1 MFWRTLA
8 IESTFF
14 FCPTCRIIVVQN
26 GRWIRHK
33 RTCFQRSPLSRLYC
47 QTTKVSN
54 IVKKQ
59 LADVENSTILS
70 IAETFKRG
78 EWKAVDVVIEYLNR
92 IHEMDKLLGAFLTVD
107 AERALQ
113 KAQLLDEKWKNGEH
127 LGPLAAVPVAVKDNL
142 CTKGLL
148 TTAGS
153 RILENFIPRYDA
165 TTVSR
170 LEAAD
175 AIVVGKTNMDEFGMG
190 SSTELSGFHPS
201 KNPWDP
207 SRVCGGSSGGSA
219 AAVASG
225 MAPFALGSD
234 TGGSIRQPASF
245 CGVCG
250 LKPTY
255 GKVSRFGLVAFSSSL
270 DTVGPMASSVIELA
284 TIFQVLAGHDSMDS
298 TSLSDKVPCYT
309 DMLQEKGALDLK
321 GITLGVVYDERMLSL
336 EGFRNINGTGV
347 EDLMRCFQESIRV
360 LTHLNVKVVPIS
372 LSFLEEALAAYYVI
386 APSEASSNLARY
398 DGVRFGIRQY
408 ASHISELY
416 QKSRGMGLGSE
427 VKRRILTGTFALST
441 GYYDAYYRK
450 ALQVRQL
457 ISQQFENLFQQLDII
472 VCPTTPCAA
481 FELGEKME
489 DPVKMYMEDLL
500 TIPASL
506 AGLPAVSI
514 PMGFDSDHMPLG
526 LQLIGNRQREDILFR
541 VGHAFQLATN
551 WHRHRP
557 LIYRNYVST
566 TDTTTHNTSLPS

>member
-1 MFWRTLA
+1 MFWRFVG
-8 IESTFF
+8 STFF
-14 FCPTCRIIVVQN
+14 FCPTCRIVVHN
-26 GRWIRHK
+26 GERWKRHK
-33 RTCFQRSPLSRLYC
+33 STCFQQSPLTRLQC
-47 QTTKVSN
+47 HTKSFST
-54 IVKKQ
+54 IIKKQ
-59 LADVENSTILS
+59 LADVDNSTVLS
-70 IAETFKRG
+70 ITENFKRG
-78 EWKAVDVVIEYLNR
+78 EWKAVDIVVEYLNR

-113 KAQLLDEKWKNGEH
+113 KARWLDEKWRKGEP

-142 CTKGLL
+142 CTKGIP

-153 RILENFIPRYDA
+153 RILENFIPGYDA

-225 MAPFALGSD
+225 MVPFALGSD

-245 CGVCG
+245 CGICG

-255 GKVSRFGLVAFSSSL
+255 GRVSRFGLVAFSSSL
-270 DTVGPMASSVIELA
+270 DTVGPMASSVMELA
-284 TIFQVLAGHDSMDS
+284 SVFQVLAGHDSMDS
-298 TSLSDKVPCYT
+298 TSLLDKVPCYK
-309 DMLQEKGALDLK
+309 DILQERGALDLK
-321 GITLGVVYDERMLSL
+321 DIKLGVVYDERMLSSK
-336 EGFRNINGTGV
+336 GFGQV
-347 EDLMRCFQESIRV
+347 EDVMRCFQESVRV
-360 LTHLNVKVVPIS
+360 FTHLNAKVVAIS
-372 LSFLEEALAAYYVI
+372 LPFLEEALAAYYVI

-398 DGVRFGIRQY
+398 DGVRFGIRQE
-408 ASHISELY
+408 AAHISELY
-416 QKSRGMGLGSE
+416 QKSRGMGMGSE
-427 VKRRILTGTFALST
+427 VKRRILTGTFALSS

-457 ISQQFENLFQQLDII
+457 VSQQLKNLFQQQLDII
-472 VCPTTPCAA
+472 ICPTTPCAA
-481 FELGEKME
+481 FELGEKIK

-506 AGLPAVSI
+506 AGLPALSV
-514 PMGFDSDHMPLG
+514 PMGFDSDHLPLG
-526 LQLIGNRQREDILFR
+526 LQLIGNQQREDILFR
-541 VGHAFQLATN
+541 AGHAFQLATN

-557 LIYRNYVST
+557 LMYRNYVST
-566 TDTTTHNTSLPS
+566 TTDAIH